1 MQRKLLGII
10 NVDFDAAC
18 QLLIIYSAFV
28 KYLKKKWEYSEAVYH
43 LFVDFKEA
51 DDSVRREIYNIF
63 IHFSIPMKL
72 AIRMCLHEIYS

>member
-1 MQRKLLGII
+1 
-10 NVDFDAAC
+10 VDFDTTG
-18 QLLIIYSAFV
+18 LLLVICCTFI